1 MKLNPKYIQLV
12 GDAIIPLLGLLV
24 WNWSLYFILLFYFLD
39 LVSAEIILHLKSKK
53 TVAFQGT
60 PGLKNL
66 WFKWGITSFSFLLLS
81 IVMIHFAVYFISPGI
96 DFKIEALAFWNYE
109 EMGIKQGY
117 ILLPLVFFVSYQQ
130 YKMTFLM
137 AGRFRNAQ
145 LIFLWKKHIIPL
157 ILIIAFAG
165 ICLGVSWFI
174 QLPEAIYVI
183 GIIALSSL
191 YKLRY
196 NEA

>member
-1 MKLNPKYIQLV
+1 MKLNPKYLQLV
-12 GDAIIPLLGLLV
+12 ADALIPLLGLLV
-24 WNWSLYFILLFYFLD
+24 WNWSLYFILLFYFFD
-39 LVSAEIILHLKSKK
+39 LISAEIIVHLKSKK
-53 TVAFQGT
+53 TISFQGIA
-60 PGLKNL
+60 GLKKV
-66 WFKWGITSFSFLLLS
+66 WYKWGITSFSFLLLS

-137 AGRFRNAQ
+137 AGRFRNTQ
-145 LIFLWKKHIIPL
+145 LNFLWKKHIIPL

-174 QLPEAIYVI
+174 QLPEAVYVI

>member
-1 MKLNPKYIQLV
+1 MKINPKYFQIFA
-12 GDAIIPLLGLLV
+12 DAIIPLLGLLV

-39 LVSAEIILHLKSKK
+39 LISAEIILHLKSKK

-60 PGLKNL
+60 PGLNKT
-66 WFKWGITSFSFLLLS
+66 WFKWGVTSFSFLILS
-81 IVMIHFAVYFISPGI
+81 IVMIHFAVYFITPGI

-145 LIFLWKKHIIPL
+145 LVFIWKKHIVPL
-157 ILIIAFAG
+157 LLIIAFAG

-174 QLPEAIYVI
+174 HLHEAVYVI

>member
-1 MKLNPKYIQLV
+1 MKLNPKYIQLFT
-12 GDAIIPLLGLLV
+12 DALIPLMGLLL
-24 WNWSLYFILLFYFLD
+24 WDWSLYFILLFYFLD
-39 LVSAEIILHLKSKK
+39 LLSAEIILHLKSKK
-53 TVAFQGT
+53 TIAFQGAT
-60 PGLKNL
+60 GLKSTWL
-66 WFKWGITSFSFLLLS
+66 KWGITSFSFLLLS
-81 IVMIHFAVYFISPGI
+81 IVMIHFAVYFISSGI

-145 LIFLWKKHIIPL
+145 LHFLWKKHIIPL

-165 ICLGVSWFI
+165 ICLGISWFI
-174 QLPEAIYVI
+174 QLPEALYVI